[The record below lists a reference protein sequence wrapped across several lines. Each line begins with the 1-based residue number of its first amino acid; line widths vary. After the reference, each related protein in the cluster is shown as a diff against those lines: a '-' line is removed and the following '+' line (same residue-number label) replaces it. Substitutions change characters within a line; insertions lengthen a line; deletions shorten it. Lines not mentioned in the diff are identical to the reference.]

1 MAALMGRTE
10 PRDLYDFWYLL
21 EIEGLKPK
29 EHNIEFIS
37 KAKHKG
43 HNPDEFAA
51 KVLIKEAT
59 FKRHWDAKLR
69 HQIHD
74 LPKFEDVMRQAKRNL

>member
-1 MAALMGRTE
+1 MATVPLAGQSSSGLR
-10 PRDLYDFWYLL
+10 RDD
-21 EIEGLKPK
+21 G
-29 EHNIEFIS
+29 IS
-37 KAKHKG
+37 KAKHIG

-74 LPKFEDVMRQAKRNL
+74 LPKFDDVMREAKRNL